1 MVCLGNICRS
11 PIAEGI
17 LTKYLPKSLFKVD
30 SAGTSSFHH
39 GEKSDLRSIE
49 ITKKNKIDI
58 SSQKSRQFN
67 FKDFE
72 NFDHIFVMD
81 NTNLKD
87 ILSLSTN
94 PKNYSKVKLLI
105 KNKDVPDPYYGGIK
119 EFKDCYDLIDKA
131 CVKIANQLLKND

>member
-1 MVCLGNICRS
+1 V
-11 PIAEGI
+11 
-17 LTKYLPKSLFKVD
+17 LTKYLPKSLYKVD
-30 SAGTSSFHH
+30 SAGTSSFHN
-39 GEKSDLRSIE
+39 GEKPDLRSIE

-67 FKDFE
+67 VKDFE
-72 NFDHIFVMD
+72 NFDHIYVMD

-131 CVKIANQLLKND
+131 CVKIANKLLKND

>member
-39 GEKSDLRSIE
+39 GEKPDLRSIE

-72 NFDHIFVMD
+72 NFFALKINCIHRFVFINNFKPSIIF
-81 NTNLKD
+81 
-87 ILSLSTN
+87 
-94 PKNYSKVKLLI
+94 
-105 KNKDVPDPYYGGIK
+105 
-119 EFKDCYDLIDKA
+119 
-131 CVKIANQLLKND
+131 

>member
-30 SAGTSSFHH
+30 SAGISSLHH
-39 GEKSDLRSIE
+39 GEKPDLRSID

-67 FKDFE
+67 VKDFE
-72 NFDHIFVMD
+72 NFDHIYVMD

-131 CVKIANQLLKND
+131 CVKIANKLLKND

>member
-11 PIAEGI
+11 PIAEGV

-30 SAGTSSFHH
+30 SAGTSSFHN
-39 GEKSDLRSIE
+39 GEKPDLRSIE

-67 FKDFE
+67 VKDFE
-72 NFDHIFVMD
+72 NFDHIYVMD

-131 CVKIANQLLKND
+131 CVKIANKLLKND